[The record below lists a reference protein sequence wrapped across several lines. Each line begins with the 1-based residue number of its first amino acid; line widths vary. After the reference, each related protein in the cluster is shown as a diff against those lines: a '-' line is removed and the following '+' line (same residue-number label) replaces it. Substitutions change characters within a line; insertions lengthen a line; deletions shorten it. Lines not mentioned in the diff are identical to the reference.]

1 MYETSSNGAFDS
13 LDLGGSRYF
22 PLEMVGGK
30 NQSYDSH
37 AGHRRSHHVSHT
49 AGSTWILR
57 VASKHTPDYRPHRPE
72 RKGNCGAQGFTE
84 TTDLDYDGFV
94 AHGGRCAEQV
104 PVYRNGGFLSYAL
117 VRLPSSVSLQ
127 APIYCALY
135 VMDYSSARF
144 TSILLLSILAPIF
157 SAVRRNDIS
166 DREGIGHQPGCRAI
180 RMVCHRQY
188 FVTP

>member
-1 MYETSSNGAFDS
+1 VYATSGNGAFDS
-13 LDLGGSRYF
+13 LDLGGSSYF

-30 NQSYDSH
+30 NQIYDSH
-37 AGHRRSHHVSHT
+37 AGHMRSHHVPDT
-49 AGSTWILR
+49 AGSTWTLR
-57 VASKHTPDYRPHRPE
+57 VARKRTPDDRPHRPG
-72 RKGNCGAQGFTE
+72 RKGNCGAHSLTE
-84 TTDLDYDGFV
+84 TTDDGYDGFV

-144 TSILLLSILAPIF
+144 TSILLFSILAPIF
-157 SAVRRNDIS
+157 SAVRRKYIS
-166 DREGIGHQPGCRAI
+166 D
-180 RMVCHRQY
+180 
-188 FVTP
+188 